1 VSAVGQNPQSGRAAA
16 LFARSCA
23 PVFGRPAASRSERA
37 AMTRPTLLRS
47 MLTFSGGTFVSRVL
61 GLVREQAIAY
71 AFGANAATDAFWVAF
86 RIPNFLRRLFAE
98 GSFSVA
104 FVPVFTEVKE
114 TRSHEEL
121 KQLVARTAGTLGGAL
136 LVVTALG
143 VIGAG
148 WVARGFAPGSID
160 QPVKLALTT
169 DLLRITFP
177 FLLFVSLTALAGGVL
192 NSFHKFALPALT
204 PVILNLCMIAGALWL
219 APHLGTPIMALG
231 WAIFVA
237 GILQLLVQL
246 PALRALDLLTLPRW
260 GWQHPDV
267 RRIMRLMVPTLFG
280 SSVAQINLLLDTLIA
295 SFLIS
300 GSQTWLAQTD
310 RLLEFPLGI
319 FGVAL
324 GTVILPSLARHHVST
339 DREGFAKALDWGLR
353 TALLISVP
361 AMLALVLLA
370 KPILAT
376 LLQHGRF
383 TAHDVDMA
391 ALSLSALSF
400 GLPAFALVK
409 VVAPAFYARQDTK
422 TPVRAGITAMIAN
435 MLMNIV
441 FVGILFA
448 LWRTPDQAG
457 DGWLAAIAKV
467 PGLHMGLALASALAS
482 YLNLAQLWLALRRD
496 GIYVQAGWAAHL
508 LRLGVSCAV
517 MVAVLVACLIAWP
530 DWSAW
535 SASTRVLRLAV
546 VIVAGGG
553 AFVVTLF
560 ACGFRLR
567 DLRAH

>member
-1 VSAVGQNPQSGRAAA
+1 
-16 LFARSCA
+16 
-23 PVFGRPAASRSERA
+23 
-37 AMTRPTLLRS
+37 

-114 TRSHEEL
+114 TRSHEDL
-121 KQLVARTAGTLGGAL
+121 KQLVARTAGTLGSVL

-160 QPVKLALTT
+160 EPEKFALTT

-204 PVILNLCMIAGALWL
+204 PVILNLCMIAGALWI
-219 APHLGTPIMALG
+219 APHLDTPIMALG
-231 WAIFVA
+231 WAIFAA

-246 PALRALDLLTLPRW
+246 PALRKLDLLALPRW
-260 GWQHPDV
+260 GWRHPDV
-267 RRIMRLMVPTLFG
+267 RRILTLMVPTLFG
-280 SSVAQINLLLDTLIA
+280 SSVAQVNLLLDTLIA

-310 RLLEFPLGI
+310 RLLEFPLGL

-324 GTVILPSLARHHVST
+324 GTVILPSLSRHHVTT

-353 TALLISVP
+353 TAFLISVP
-361 AMLALVLLA
+361 AMLGLVLLA

-422 TPVRAGITAMIAN
+422 TPVRAGIVAMIAN
-435 MLMNIV
+435 MVMNIV
-441 FVGILFA
+441 FVGLLFA
-448 LWRTPDQAG
+448 LWHRPEDADG
-457 DGWLAAIAKV
+457 GWLAAIAKV

-482 YLNLAQLWLALRRD
+482 YLNLAQLWMALRRD
-496 GIYVQAGWAAHL
+496 GVYVRQPGWGSHL
-508 LRLGVSCAV
+508 LRVGAASAA
-517 MVAVLVACLIAWP
+517 MVAVIAIGLRYWP

-535 SASTRVLRLAV
+535 DTGTRVVR
-546 VIVAGGG
+546 
-553 AFVVTLF
+553 LF
-560 ACGFRLR
+560 AVIAAAAGTFSAVLIAAGFRLR

>member
-1 VSAVGQNPQSGRAAA
+1 MSP
-16 LFARSCA
+16 
-23 PVFGRPAASRSERA
+23 RPS
-37 AMTRPTLLRS
+37 LLRS
-47 MLTFSGGTFVSRVL
+47 TLIFSSGTFVSRIL

-114 TRSHEEL
+114 KRSHEDL
-121 KQLVARTAGTLGGAL
+121 KQLVARTAGTLGGVL

-143 VIGAG
+143 VLGAG

-160 QPVKLALTT
+160 EPVKLALTT

-192 NSFHKFALPALT
+192 NSFHRFGLPALT

-219 APHLGTPIMALG
+219 APHLDTPIMALG
-231 WAIFVA
+231 WAIFAA

-246 PALRALDLLTLPRW
+246 PALRALDLLSMPRW
-260 GWQHPDV
+260 GWNHPDV

-295 SFLIS
+295 SFLIA

-324 GTVILPSLARHHVST
+324 GTVILPSLSRHHVAT

-422 TPVRAGITAMIAN
+422 TPVRAGIVAMIAN
-435 MLMNIV
+435 MVMNIV
-441 FVGILFA
+441 FVALLFA
-448 LWRTPDQAG
+448 LWHTPEQGGRRLARRDREGARPAHGPCAGERARQLSQSRAALDRPSARRHLRRAAGLGRASRAARRFVRG
-457 DGWLAAIAKV
+457 DGC
-467 PGLHMGLALASALAS
+467 GD
-482 YLNLAQLWLALRRD
+482 RR
-496 GIYVQAGWAAHL
+496 
-508 LRLGVSCAV
+508 VSCGVVGLERVGNGDAR
-517 MVAVLVACLIAWP
+517 AALDDP
-530 DWSAW
+530 DCGCGRGVCRGVVCDGFPAARSEGALGEP
-535 SASTRVLRLAV
+535 VGNGEPRLPSP
-546 VIVAGGG
+546 
-553 AFVVTLF
+553 
-560 ACGFRLR
+560 
-567 DLRAH
+567 